1 MIIDLIKAFKDAY
14 NKIYAEKITA
24 KNHIKEIKE
33 LLKEWEDRNNNIRL
47 AEKIL
52 KDNWHYLPIIQ
63 RRDFI
68 QKTVDL
74 IDYGFD
80 VKYND
85 DGTIT
90 YFCLYNNG
98 LKDIY
103 NNICYMIKGYLGEM
117 KHSYKHNDYQ
127 DVIDTYQDCI
137 NRINEKLETYQIIN
151 SNKDNE

>member
-74 IDYGFD
+74 INYGFD

-90 YFCLYNNG
+90 
-98 LKDIY
+98 
-103 NNICYMIKGYLGEM
+103 
-117 KHSYKHNDYQ
+117 
-127 DVIDTYQDCI
+127 
-137 NRINEKLETYQIIN
+137 
-151 SNKDNE
+151 